1 MAKSTAGILIYRKSG
16 GKIEILLGHM
26 GGPFWSKRDE
36 NAWTIPKG
44 EFEPD
49 QESPIDAARREFK
62 EETGLDIHEPM
73 TGLFPFLKNNKRHYF
88 FMVETEPDPD
98 TFQSNSFEMEW
109 PPKSGKIAIFPEL
122 DRFAWFNLELANQK
136 IVKGQLPALE
146 QFLKIMEA
154 KTSH

>member
-1 MAKSTAGILIYRKSG
+1 MAKSTAGILIYRKSA

-62 EETGLDIHEPM
+62 EETGMDIHEEM
-73 TGLFPFLKNNKRHYF
+73 TALFPFLKNNKRHYF
-88 FMVETEPDPD
+88 FIVEKNPDPD
-98 TFQSNSFEMEW
+98 NLQSNTFQMEW
-109 PPKSGKIAIFPEL
+109 PPKSGTIGIFPEL
-122 DRFAWFNLELANQK
+122 DCFAWFDLKIATKK

-146 QFLKIMEA
+146 QFLNMMGDV
-154 KTSH
+154 